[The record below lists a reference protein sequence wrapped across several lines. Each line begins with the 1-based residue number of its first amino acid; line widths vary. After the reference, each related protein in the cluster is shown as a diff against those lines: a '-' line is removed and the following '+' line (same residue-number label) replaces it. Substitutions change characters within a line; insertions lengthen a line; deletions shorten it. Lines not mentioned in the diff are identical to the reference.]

1 MLPVT
6 ATLHYYKRVSSNKN
20 KKYYMKFL
28 LSITMLA
35 ASVFTTANAAPVKQ
49 AQVHNLLTLYESF
62 YSRVYEGSYTSTE
75 YIAGNKTYMIQNM
88 EYAHAIELIQAIKN
102 GAFDKCCWKPYA
114 KGYGQYWNAT
124 TDTIIANPAMTLMN
138 NENAP
143 YNVPTDYSLL
153 ITKQP

>member
-102 GAFDKCCWKPYA
+102 GAFDKYC
-114 KGYGQYWNAT
+114 
-124 TDTIIANPAMTLMN
+124 
-138 NENAP
+138 
-143 YNVPTDYSLL
+143 
-153 ITKQP
+153 